1 MRHRCVSFLSDFGHA
16 DEFVGVVHAVLADLA
31 PEVRVVDLTHG
42 VPAHDIRAGALA
54 LARCTPYVPAGVIL
68 AVVDPGTNT
77 DRRAIAIEVAGGE
90 GVFVGPD
97 NGLLAPAVALAG
109 GAERAVVLTNPDY
122 HLPSPGPTFSARDVF
137 APAAAHLC
145 LGVPLTDL
153 GDEIDPGMLLPGV
166 LPLLRQEDDTI
177 VAEVLWVDR
186 YGNAQLNVEPSDLE
200 GWGDAVSV
208 RFNEDVRTAYVSPS
222 FDAIGNRVGLVT
234 DAQGLL
240 AVALSRRSAADEL
253 GLAPSME
260 VRLVRLA
267 DGPGEVRGMSTPVQ
281 LRPRG

>member
-1 MRHRCVSFLSDFGHA
+1 MSFLSDFGHA